1 MTGDTVRFGGR
12 DVDADAEAVTLV
24 NVAAPDL
31 APAAR
36 LPRLRELRLSH
47 TNPHRTPGGLPLD
60 LGPLAAAPGL
70 EVLVLRHYPVR
81 DIGPLR
87 ALRGLRVL
95 DLGFTPVDD
104 IGPLDDL
111 PALEDLDLRA
121 TPVANLEPLHGH
133 ERLARLDIA
142 HTRVRDLRPLHGL
155 PALRELDVE
164 GAPVDPAQV
173 ADLVARDVDVHG

>member
-1 MTGDTVRFGGR
+1 MTAATVRFGGQ
-12 DVDADAEAVTLV
+12 DVATDAEAVTLV

-60 LGPLAAAPGL
+60 LDPLAGAPGL
-70 EVLVLRHYPVR
+70 EVLVMRHYPVR

-87 ALRGLRVL
+87 ALRRLRVL

-104 IGPLDDL
+104 IAPLDDL
-111 PALEDLDLRA
+111 PDLEDLDLRA

-133 ERLARLDIA
+133 DRLARLDIA
-142 HTRVRDLRPLHGL
+142 HTRVRDLRPLQGL
-155 PALRELDVE
+155 PALRTVDVE
-164 GAPVDPAQV
+164 GAPVDRDQIA
-173 ADLVARDVDVHG
+173 ALRARSVDVHG

>member
-1 MTGDTVRFGGR
+1 MTAATVRFGGQ
-12 DVDADAEAVTLV
+12 DVATDAEAVTLV

-36 LPRLRELRLSH
+36 LPRLRELRLSY

-60 LGPLAAAPGL
+60 LDPLAGAPGL
-70 EVLVLRHYPVR
+70 EVLVMRHYPVR

-87 ALRGLRVL
+87 ALRRLRVL

-104 IGPLDDL
+104 IAPLDDL
-111 PALEDLDLRA
+111 PDLEDLDLRA

-133 ERLARLDIA
+133 DRLVRLDIA
-142 HTRVRDLRPLHGL
+142 HTRVRDLRPLQGL
-155 PALRELDVE
+155 PALRTVDVE
-164 GAPVDPAQV
+164 GAPVDRDQIA
-173 ADLVARDVDVHG
+173 ALRARSVDVHG